1 MDKKLLYY
9 SELNN
14 YFLQKDYNCIKP
26 FPVENNNDTIFLT
39 AGIQPILKQFRE
51 NNLLNSKKVYVSQPV
66 IRTQFMNSLSEGSS
80 LAFINS
86 TTAGFNISENEH
98 KNLVKDWLELFSIV
112 GLKSSNITTYSK
124 NYERIWGD
132 LLVSGEKTFYYYNG
146 LELGDTT
153 FFTKIS
159 KDNCN
164 IGIETISDVGFG
176 LERIRWCVNKSSY
189 FDLYS
194 DSSAISPPI
203 KAYLSALALLCVND
217 IKPSNKNAGYRYRM
231 FSKKLAFL
239 LNGHE
244 LSFNEEKYLIES
256 IRYWSEWQ
264 KNDNNVDIILFK
276 KEYVRNCNRYIIDTL
291 NREGYKN
298 LSGIDINISR
308 EEMQKRLISSGV
320 KKEKIKKLY
329 K

>member
-26 FPVENNNDTIFLT
+26 FPVVNNNDTIFLT

-146 LELGDTT
+146 YT
-153 FFTKIS
+153 
-159 KDNCN
+159 
-164 IGIETISDVGFG
+164 
-176 LERIRWCVNKSSY
+176 
-189 FDLYS
+189 
-194 DSSAISPPI
+194 
-203 KAYLSALALLCVND
+203 LL
-217 IKPSNKNAGYRYRM
+217 
-231 FSKKLAFL
+231 KLFP
-239 LNGHE
+239 
-244 LSFNEEKYLIES
+244 
-256 IRYWSEWQ
+256 
-264 KNDNNVDIILFK
+264 LFK
-276 KEYVRNCNRYIIDTL
+276 LKSNHYL
-291 NREGYKN
+291 N
-298 LSGIDINISR
+298 
-308 EEMQKRLISSGV
+308 
-320 KKEKIKKLY
+320 
-329 K
+329 